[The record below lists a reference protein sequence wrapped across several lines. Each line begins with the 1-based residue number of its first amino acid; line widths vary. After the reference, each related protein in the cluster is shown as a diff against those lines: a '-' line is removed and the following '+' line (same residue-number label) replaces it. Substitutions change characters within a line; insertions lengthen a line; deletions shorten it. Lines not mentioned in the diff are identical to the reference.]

1 MKAFFTDSD
10 LKIDMINPT
19 ENYPAHRGYN
29 IDPRAGAGALS
40 LLSSSLIGHID
51 YFILYFAYFIHNIVI
66 HYRYTSILHWYTR
79 YLQLHTSL
87 PQVYNS
93 FPKMYTALPK
103 MYTPLPQ
110 MYTGLPQMYTGLL
123 KMYTALPQMY
133 TALPKMY
140 TPLPQ
145 MYTGLPQMYTDTYNF
160 YSMLYFSC
168 LRRINTYVIFCNEI
182 LNKVTKP
189 YLSNIYTG
197 ILLTQINS
205 CFIYCGTKLKRNVGD
220 SESKSGRR
228 NINTSRYY
236 FL

>member
-110 MYTGLPQMYTGLL
+110 MYTGLPQMYT
-123 KMYTALPQMY
+123 
-133 TALPKMY
+133 
-140 TPLPQ
+140 
-145 MYTGLPQMYTDTYNF
+145 DTYNF